1 MATETG
7 LADRLRPALQLMRAP
22 LAVTAISNAQAGYLL
37 WCITRERDWQ
47 VGAAMSLIAM
57 SVGLYCFGMVSNDIV
72 DVRRDQYLA
81 PHRPLV
87 TGQIGMQAAHLLA
100 AALLIIGL
108 AGGLVFAAVFGGGW
122 ASLLLLAWTVLLIF
136 FYNLMGKFVGAVG
149 ILTLGLIRFFHA
161 GAAQPSMGVIWHPL
175 LLMDHVAV
183 LTVVCYMLERK
194 RPHLSM
200 AHRWT
205 AGLVL
210 LGLNLLLAS
219 GVAIAIW
226 WRNGWDEVPRRMG
239 MSEALLWPGIAV
251 AVFAAFVIATVL
263 ALRQEEGLSNRG
275 LVERQRRTG
284 RKLMFFGLLWLIV
297 YDAAFVY
304 GFLQSL

>member
-1 MATETG
+1 ME
-7 LADRLRPALQLMRAP
+7 LMRAP

-37 WCITRERDWQ
+37 WCATTERDWYL
-47 VGAAMSLIAM
+47 GAALALVAM

-72 DVRRDQYLA
+72 DVRRDRYLA

-87 TGQIGMQAAHLLA
+87 TGRIGMQEAHLLA
-100 AALLIIGL
+100 AGLLMMGL
-108 AGGLVFAAVFGGGW
+108 VGGLIFAIAYGGGW
-122 ASLLLLAWTVLLIF
+122 ASVLLVAWTVLLIF

-175 LLMDHVAV
+175 LLMDHVVV
-183 LTVVCYMLERK
+183 LSVVCYILEGK
-194 RPHLSM
+194 RPHLTRG
-200 AHRWT
+200 HRWT
-205 AGLVL
+205 AALVL
-210 LGLNLLLAS
+210 LGLNLLLTS

-226 WRNGWDEVPRRMG
+226 WRGYGGWDDLPRRMG
-239 MSEALLWPGIAV
+239 LGEGLFWPGIAA

-263 ALRQEEGLSNRG
+263 ALRQEEGLSSRD
-275 LVERQRRTG
+275 LVERRRRTG

-304 GFLQSL
+304 GFLQPI